1 MEKGMDTIFT
11 KTKIKKLESFVVLS
25 EKKRTNKLLR
35 RKLNFEIKKKTKRS
49 YQKKIIFYLF
59 LKTLYHEL
67 ILASLRILFCH

>member
-49 YQKKIIFYLF
+49 YQKKFIFCFF

-67 ILASLRILFCH
+67 ILASLRILYCH